1 MQKYITDKVI
11 IILLAL
17 ASTTTINAQEKET
30 PLVEING
37 KDYSLEEFNYI
48 FEKNNSISKE
58 PLTKDEYLDLFVNYK
73 LKVTEAVAQ
82 GMDTMPDFKK
92 ELQYYQNE
100 LAKPYLTDKK
110 AVEEIAKEA
119 YERMLEDVDVSHIL
133 IRVPKNPFPKDTL
146 KAYNKIK
153 EIRDKIVNG
162 ADFEQMALKYS
173 EDPSARKN
181 KGHLGYIS
189 VFQTVYPFETAAYTT
204 PTGEISPIVRTS
216 FGYHIVKVNGKRK
229 SPGEIKVAH
238 IMKVIPRNANKEMQ
252 DKAKN
257 EIDSIYVLLQN
268 GEDFATLAE
277 KFSDDRNSARNGGE
291 LKWFGTGRM
300 IPEFAEAAFAIPEN
314 GKYSKPV
321 RTRVGWHIIK
331 RIDKRDIKPYDE
343 QKEDL
348 IKKVSNSQRALSGK
362 TATIKR
368 LKTENGF
375 EVDSATVDYLKDIF
389 AAKDFTKDDLLKKL
403 ENYKEP
409 LCHIGDTTL
418 HLKDFSSYLN
428 KRNVL
433 KADISPIVIDKQLN
447 DFFNDNIINWERTH
461 LAEKYPEFRY
471 LINEYHD
478 GLLIFNISQKEIW
491 NKASNDSTGLKK
503 YYDGHKNKYATSET
517 FKGDLFFC
525 KNNKTAKRIKALI
538 KDSVTQKDIDTLKV
552 LLGDSF
558 IHKSGIYEKGQSPLY
573 DVVLWNIK
581 AKHKPD
587 FPKNYSKTYFFGKFT
602 ESRIQDFEDVKGLVI
617 ADYQSFIEDKWIEN
631 LQEKYK
637 PVIHKEVLKKSK
649 K

>member
-552 LLGDSF
+552 LLGDTF
-558 IHKSGIYEKGQSPLY
+558 IHKSGNYEKGQSPLY
-573 DVVLWNIK
+573 DAVLWNVK